1 METVNRILQEKITA
15 RIAPNKAVLI
25 FGARRVGKTVMMRK
39 IVDNYSGR
47 TMMLNGEDYDTL
59 ALLENRSI
67 ANYRHLLDGIDL
79 LAIDEA
85 QNIPQIGS
93 ILKLIVDEIPGISV
107 LASGSSSFDLLN
119 KTGEPLVGRST
130 QFLLTPFSQ
139 REIAQTETALE
150 TRQNLEARL
159 IYGSYPEV
167 VMMENY
173 ERKTD
178 YLRDIVGAYL
188 LKDILAID
196 GLKNSSKMRDL
207 LRLIAFQLGSEV
219 SYEELGKQ
227 LGMSK
232 TTVEKYLDLLE
243 KVFVIYRLGAYSRNL
258 RKEVTKAG
266 KWYFY
271 DNGIRNAIIGAFS
284 PLAIRQDVGAL
295 WENYIIGERRKANF
309 MGSGAIAVA
318 LLKHLPGA
326 RAYATDV
333 SKEALEVAASNARR
347 HEVSDRLDLLEGN
360 LLEPL
365 LQHPTARVQGG
376 LDYLVTNPPY
386 IPDHEWGAV
395 EPNVK
400 DHEPHLALRG
410 GKDGLD
416 LIRPLMEGAPS
427 LLKVGGQM
435 LVEVAAC
442 HAKEALGLAK
452 ADGRLGNAQ
461 ILRDCDGLERVV
473 LATRV

>member
-1 METVNRILQEKITA
+1 METIKRILQDKITN
-15 RIAPNKAVLI
+15 RIAPGKAVLI

-39 IVDNYSGR
+39 IVDTYPGR

-59 ALLENRSI
+59 ALLEKRTV
-67 ANYRHLLDGIDL
+67 ANYRHLLTGIDL

-85 QNIPQIGS
+85 QNIPQIGN

-119 KTGEPLVGRST
+119 KTGEPLVGRGT

-139 REIAQTETALE
+139 QEIAQTETALQ
-150 TRQNLEARL
+150 TRQNLESRL

-167 VMMENY
+167 VTMDNF

-188 LKDILAID
+188 LKDILTID

-266 KWYFY
+266 
-271 DNGIRNAIIGAFS
+271 NGI
-284 PLAIRQDVGAL
+284 
-295 WENYIIGERRKANF
+295 
-309 MGSGAIAVA
+309 
-318 LLKHLPGA
+318 
-326 RAYATDV
+326 
-333 SKEALEVAASNARR
+333 
-347 HEVSDRLDLLEGN
+347 
-360 LLEPL
+360 
-365 LQHPTARVQGG
+365 
-376 LDYLVTNPPY
+376 
-386 IPDHEWGAV
+386 
-395 EPNVK
+395 
-400 DHEPHLALRG
+400 LR
-410 GKDGLD
+410 
-416 LIRPLMEGAPS
+416 
-427 LLKVGGQM
+427 
-435 LVEVAAC
+435 
-442 HAKEALGLAK
+442 
-452 ADGRLGNAQ
+452 
-461 ILRDCDGLERVV
+461 
-473 LATRV
+473 